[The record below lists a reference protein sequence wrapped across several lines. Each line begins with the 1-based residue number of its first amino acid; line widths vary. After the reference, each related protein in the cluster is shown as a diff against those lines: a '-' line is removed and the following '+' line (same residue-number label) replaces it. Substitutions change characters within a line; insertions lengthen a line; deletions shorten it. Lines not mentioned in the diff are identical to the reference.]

1 MKYRLKVSKIKKSR
15 IFFIFICFII
25 IIPSFMFGT
34 YIAERYKST
43 IMDYYNKI
51 VVKVE
56 EYYNI
61 ISKAIEDNLNLH
73 FELPLK

>member
-1 MKYRLKVSKIKKSR
+1 
-15 IFFIFICFII
+15 
-25 IIPSFMFGT
+25 MFGT